1 MVYPGLR
8 RNRLKWSKRR
18 VAFSKYLLDRC
29 THTHIHTQHIHTR
42 THDTMQ
48 GPLGLLGTRP
58 FCIPQFFNLIYFI
71 YLFLVVLKSCI
82 LCIHAKANGNHLI
95 RASKCCRTNNNSNHN
110 HNTGTLF
117 RNTASEL
124 GWHVNKQGKRC
135 SPGS

>member
-48 GPLGLLGTRP
+48 GPVGLLGTRP

-71 YLFLVVLKSCI
+71 YLFLAVLGLCCCMLAFFSCSKKG
-82 LCIHAKANGNHLI
+82 LLSSCSEQ
-95 RASKCCRTNNNSNHN
+95 ASH
-110 HNTGTLF
+110 
-117 RNTASEL
+117 
-124 GWHVNKQGKRC
+124 
-135 SPGS
+135 